1 MTADL
6 ARLLLGAHELMNMI
20 GNYVPPCTCL
30 RVTVPHLFPAIF
42 DTQIQMSR
50 DVRRAREE
58 GLRSF
63 TALDDKSTSGR
74 SRHTAYRQRCVPH
87 RPIARCSPLAPAHRL
102 LSAPLQADERDAQ
115 RICGLSSFSRLS
127 RTRRAVSTHH
137 CERRRSMPSPPVRL
151 RSSARWRLCAPR

>member
-50 DVRRAREE
+50 DGHRQTRA
-58 GLRSF
+58 S
-63 TALDDKSTSGR
+63 
-74 SRHTAYRQRCVPH
+74 
-87 RPIARCSPLAPAHRL
+87 
-102 LSAPLQADERDAQ
+102 
-115 RICGLSSFSRLS
+115 
-127 RTRRAVSTHH
+127 
-137 CERRRSMPSPPVRL
+137 ERRRVGNHAKLHGS
-151 RSSARWRLCAPR
+151 